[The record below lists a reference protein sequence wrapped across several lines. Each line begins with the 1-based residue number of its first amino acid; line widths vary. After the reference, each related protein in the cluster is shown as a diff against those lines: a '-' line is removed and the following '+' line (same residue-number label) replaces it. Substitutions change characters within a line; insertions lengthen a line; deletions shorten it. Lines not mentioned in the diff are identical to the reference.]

1 MMIEENIKL
10 VAIDDE
16 MKDAYLDYAMSVIVG
31 RALPDVRD
39 GLKPVHRRIL
49 YALKD
54 LNITSRSAHKKSARI
69 VGEVLGKYHP
79 HGDTSVYD
87 AMVRMAQDFSHRY
100 PLVDGHG
107 NFGSVDGDAAAAMR
121 YTEARMAK
129 ISEELVKD
137 IDKETVDFK
146 PNFDDTLQEPEVLP
160 ARIPNLLI
168 NGSSGIAVGMATS
181 VPPHNLGEVIEGVVR
196 LIDDSNISVTELM
209 QSIQGPDFPTG
220 GSIMNRDEI
229 IKAYRTGRGK
239 VRVRAKTR
247 IINPDS
253 KKPIII
259 VDELPYQ
266 VNKAKLI
273 EKIADLVKEDKI
285 TGISDLRDESDRDGM
300 RIFIELKSG
309 TNPDVMLNKL
319 FKNTQLQTTFSVIM
333 LALVN
338 NQPKVLSLKE
348 VLYHYLQ
355 HQKDVVRR
363 RTTYDLNKA
372 EDRAHVLAG
381 FRIALADID
390 EVVELIKKAPD
401 SNAAALQLERRF
413 GLSERQADSILSM
426 QLKRL
431 TGLEREKIEEEYSE
445 LQEQIA
451 YLRSILSSEEK
462 LIGLIREEL
471 LEIKEKYQD
480 ERRTDILNQDVS
492 LEMEDLIAEEN
503 IVVALTNFGY
513 IKRMPLDIYRSQK
526 RGGKGIIGISTRD
539 EDFVADIFT
548 ATTHRTFMFFT
559 NKGQVYR
566 LKGYQI
572 PQAGRQ
578 ARGTAIINL
587 LDLDENEKIS
597 AIIPIDEFYEDKYL
611 LMVTQRGIIKKTAL
625 SEYDTNYTGLQGIQ
639 LREDDELVEVKLAG
653 NDDSIFVTSRE
664 GKSIHFEIDEVRETA
679 RSSIGVKAIDLI
691 EEDEVIGAGLASEGE
706 DLFVITEKGYGK
718 RTSLEEYRTQ
728 HRGGKGLITANIS
741 AKIGKVAQM
750 KVVDKGQELLIIT
763 QEGIMIRVKVS
774 DISTFSRNTQGVKV
788 ISLNEG
794 DKVISLAKIDI
805 DPELDQDP
813 ELGQDAELIEEDE
826 DKEINNDKEE

>member
-1 MMIEENIKL
+1 MLKENIKQ

-87 AMVRMAQDFSHRY
+87 AMVRMAQDFSYRY

-107 NFGSVDGDAAAAMR
+107 NFGSVDGDSAAAMR

-129 ISEELVKD
+129 ISEELLKD
-137 IDKETVDFK
+137 IDKETVNFK
-146 PNFDDTLQEPEVLP
+146 GNFDDTLEEPEVLP

-181 VPPHNLGEVIEGVVR
+181 IPPHNLEEVIDGVIK
-196 LIDDSNISVTELM
+196 LIDNSNIDITELM
-209 QSIQGPDFPTG
+209 ESIKGPDFPTG

-247 IINPDS
+247 IINQESSSPT
-253 KKPIII
+253 II

-273 EKIADLVKEDKI
+273 TKIADLVKDDRI
-285 TGISDLRDESDRDGM
+285 DGIRDLRDESDRDGM
-300 RIFIELKSG
+300 RIVIELKNN
-309 TNPDVMLNKL
+309 TNPDVLLNQL
-319 FKNTQLQTTFSVIM
+319 FKHTQLQDTFSIIM
-333 LALVN
+333 LALVD

-348 VLYHYLQ
+348 MLHHYLQ
-355 HQKDVVRR
+355 HQKEVVRR
-363 RTTYDLNKA
+363 RTIYDLNKA
-372 EDRAHVLAG
+372 EDRAHILAG
-381 FRIALADID
+381 FRIALKDID

-401 SNAAALQLERRF
+401 SDTASQQLQDKF
-413 GLSERQADSILSM
+413 SLSERQSQAILSM

-431 TGLEREKIEEEYSE
+431 TGLERDKIESEYSE
-445 LQEQIA
+445 LQETIA

-462 LIGLIREEL
+462 LVKLIRDEL
-471 LEIKEKYQD
+471 LEVKETYKD
-480 ERRTDILNQDVS
+480 ERRTNILNQDVS
-492 LEMEDLIAEEN
+492 LDIEDLIEEEN
-503 IVVALTNFGY
+503 IVVALTHFGY
-513 IKRMPLDIYRSQK
+513 IKRMPLDTYRSQR
-526 RGGKGIIGISTRD
+526 RGGKGIIGISTR
-539 EDFVADIFT
+539 ENDFVANIFT
-548 ATTHRTFMFFT
+548 ATTHRTFLFFT
-559 NKGQVYR
+559 SNGQVYR

-572 PQAGRQ
+572 PEAGRQ

-587 LDLDENEKIS
+587 LDLEEGEKIN
-597 AIIPIDEFYEDKYL
+597 AIIPVEEFDEDRYL
-611 LMVTQRGIIKKTAL
+611 VKVTKQGIIKKTAL

-639 LREDDELVEVKLAG
+639 IRDDDELVDVKFAY
-653 NDDSIFVTSRE
+653 NDEDIIITSRN
-664 GKSIHFEIDEVRETA
+664 GKSIRFPVDDVRDTA
-679 RSSIGVKAIDLI
+679 RNSIGVKAIDL
-691 EEDEVIGAGLASEGE
+691 EDDDEVIGIGLSNEGK
-706 DLFVITEKGYGK
+706 DLFVITDNGYGK
-718 RTSLEEYRTQ
+718 RTSLEEFRSQ
-728 HRGGKGLITANIS
+728 HRAGKGVITAKLS
-741 AKIGKVAQM
+741 DKIGKLVQS
-750 KVVDKGQELLIIT
+750 KIVDTEQELLIIT
-763 QEGIMIRVKVS
+763 QDGIMIRVEID
-774 DISTFSRNTQGVKV
+774 DISCISRNTQGVKV

-794 DKVISLAKIDI
+794 DRVVSLAKIDF
-805 DPELDQDP
+805 DE
-813 ELGQDAELIEEDE
+813 EEDE
-826 DKEINNDKEE
+826 DLNLKEKD